1 MNYMISGFSY
11 KIWLV
16 DSERSSLNNLMIG
29 DKLSISSV
37 YSGFICC
44 SSMAGACIAI

>member
-1 MNYMISGFSY
+1 MNYMIIGLSF

-16 DSERSSLNNLMIG
+16 DSDGSCLNNLMIG

-37 YSGFICC
+37 
-44 SSMAGACIAI
+44 